1 MKAPDEALLRRCA
14 ELSEEAVA
22 SGNHPF
28 GALLAD
34 REGNILVESGNIE
47 VTERDCTGHA
57 ETAVMRL
64 AGKKYSKDFLW
75 GCSLYTTVEPCCM
88 CVGAIYWGNVGRV
101 VFGISEKQLL
111 ELTGSHKDNPTFDLP
126 SREIIAR
133 GQKKIEI
140 VGPVAD
146 GELREEI
153 ISAHRRYWTKGK

>member
-1 MKAPDEALLRRCA
+1 MNALDKALLRRCV
-14 ELSEEAVA
+14 ELSEEAAA

-57 ETAVMRL
+57 ETTVMRL
-64 AGKKYSKDFLW
+64 AGKKYSKEFLW
-75 GCSLYTTVEPCCM
+75 GCTLYTTAEPCCM

-101 VFGISEKQLL
+101 VFGITEKQLL
-111 ELTGSHKDNPTFDLP
+111 ELTGAHEDNPTFDLP

-146 GELREEI
+146 RELQEGI
-153 ISAHRRYWTKGK
+153 ISAHREHWTKGN